1 MHFCYRVVVAI
12 IVVIVLIV
20 VAIVF
25 SVLEFVFLR
34 QLRATLNLD
43 EMNPYWLSGL
53 QKPQVELFFPLW

>member
-43 EMNPYWLSGL
+43 EMNPYWFKWS
-53 QKPQVELFFPLW
+53 PETSS